1 MASASAT
8 MGLYLAGSIAVPQY
22 LGFDRLDPASL
33 ATITPDNIGSKI
45 VIFIPAFAGAAGFVL
60 PPHLKN
66 VLGLLKLTRR
76 ASSSSSGASSAMQA
90 EQAGIAPS
98 SAAASEPA
106 ASQLQASPAA
116 AALTQPELAAAAV
129 APAPAAAINME
140 ETVSMIEDM
149 VGKKVGEVV
158 TDVTNMK
165 NDVASFKGD
174 ITALKENIENL
185 TLSFESSLTDL
196 KAFQAEMVN
205 PLNFMRRYFE
215 TMDIKNLSDPMQP
228 LPHMGEPAAAKAE
241 QPAMAPAASVE
252 GSETRRAEQQQQKLQ
267 DHNDGDN
274 NNGNSNNNK
283 KIDNL
288 AARPPSTRRRQEGEE
303 GEGDDD
309 EGERTEKQ
317 QLAQL
322 QLSEAEL
329 RAAFRDLL
337 PGIAP
342 EMQPQQQLPPA
353 EGEPQMVVAAAGSR
367 DGGRPREETTT
378 AATAAASGGNGN
390 GHAGSQMFHGSLTLG
405 KLMSMVS
412 ILEKLLRDIG
422 PDELEVL
429 IEQYRQFGLKAEDEA
444 AVYNVVSML
453 KDFDMSPDEVMVQLY
468 RLGQVMG
475 IRDAQAD
482 LEYAKLQARIKS
494 ARRMQQQQQVMAATT
509 TAAPT
514 PAAATASRGD
524 HLGHAYGRR
533 EQADG

>member
-33 ATITPDNIGSKI
+33 ITITPDNIGSKI
-45 VIFIPAFAGAAGFVL
+45 VVFIPAFVGAAGFVL

-76 ASSSSSGASSAMQA
+76 ASSSLSSSGASSAMQQA
-90 EQAGIAPS
+90 EQAGIEPS

-106 ASQLQASPAA
+106 TSQLQVSPAA
-116 AALTQPELAAAAV
+116 AALAQPEPAAATAV
-129 APAPAAAINME
+129 APASAINME

-174 ITALKENIENL
+174 ITALKENIQNL

-228 LPHMGEPAAAKAE
+228 LPHIAEPAAAKTE
-241 QPAMAPAASVE
+241 QPAMVPAASVE
-252 GSETRRAEQQQQKLQ
+252 GSETRQAQQQQQKLQ

-274 NNGNSNNNK
+274 NNGNNNK

-288 AARPPSTRRRQEGEE
+288 AARPPSPRRRQEGEE

-309 EGERTEKQ
+309 EGEHTEKQ

-342 EMQPQQQLPPA
+342 EMQPQQQQQQLPPV
-353 EGEPQMVVAAAGSR
+353 EDEPPMVVAAAG
-367 DGGRPREETTT
+367 RPHEETTT
-378 AATAAASGGNGN
+378 AATAAASGNGNGN
-390 GHAGSQMFHGSLTLG
+390 GHAGGQMFHGSLTLG

-494 ARRMQQQQQVMAATT
+494 ARRMQQQQQQVAAAT
-509 TAAPT
+509 APT